1 LDHYSGVPSPD
12 DEVSRLRLL
21 DSLKAFNAR
30 VEIRGRRIRIG
41 EASLLINCM
50 DQMRAVVFRIA
61 ANPGVERSGN

>member
-21 DSLKAFNAR
+21 DSLKAFNSR
-30 VEIRGRRIRIG
+30 VEIRGRRISIG

-61 ANPGVERSGN
+61 ANSGVERSGN